1 LNSEKLNIPRSEG
14 KQMSSEPSPVVGLL
28 GYAMGFALK
37 KVLKL
42 ILIIVGFLALT
53 QFSTWQALSYSAM
66 RKRTFIDSASAP
78 KYI

>member
-53 QFSTWQALSYSAM
+53 QFS
-66 RKRTFIDSASAP
+66 I
-78 KYI
+78 